1 MTVEDKTFAQCAL
14 EKVRVLQ
21 DKLHQAAKKDQN
33 RRFGILY
40 DKICQIEV
48 LWVSWLRV
56 QKNKGKPGV
65 DGRTILAIKEYG
77 VMKFLTEIQSEL
89 LNKKYKPST
98 IKRVYIKK
106 SNGKLRPLEI
116 PTVSINCT

>member
-1 MTVEDKTFAQCAL
+1 MTIEDKTFAQCAL

-48 LWVSWLRV
+48 L
-56 QKNKGKPGV
+56 
-65 DGRTILAIKEYG
+65 
-77 VMKFLTEIQSEL
+77 
-89 LNKKYKPST
+89 
-98 IKRVYIKK
+98 
-106 SNGKLRPLEI
+106 
-116 PTVSINCT
+116 